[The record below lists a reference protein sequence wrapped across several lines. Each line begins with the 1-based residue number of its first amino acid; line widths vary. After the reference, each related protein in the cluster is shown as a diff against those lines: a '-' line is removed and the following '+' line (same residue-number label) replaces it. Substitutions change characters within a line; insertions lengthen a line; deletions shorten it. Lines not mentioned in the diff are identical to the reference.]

1 MMKREN
7 DVFCFFPLVVGT
19 ASGGVSFLQ
28 LFQEKKERG
37 NIGSSKILHITES
50 LNKES
55 SWGHRSTSRTIKIK
69 KITLFAFHDC

>member
-50 LNKES
+50 LNSLAEAIDL
-55 SWGHRSTSRTIKIK
+55 HQELLR
-69 KITLFAFHDC
+69 